1 MRFHQRPLA
10 LSRLTQRPN
19 DRRSVRLFDVACLVL
34 LAVLVLQSSKC
45 FAGTDDIAGGHP
57 IAGCEGGT
65 AAENRTIQ
73 SADALG
79 LMNVPMNLPI
89 SLPVNLP
96 VNFNDQP
103 VELSIP
109 PITIGLPYSVDQSF
123 SVSGNLVKPKGVD
136 RRMTSARCVL
146 FNQTLCG
153 AMKNKP
159 VLALAML
166 QTAALISDGV
176 TTRQYLDRGYVE
188 VDPLTK
194 ILIGSKPTWARMAPL
209 GMVQVFAGM
218 WLAQQMAGSQHV
230 WVRRL
235 RWLPQ
240 IAGIAANTAAAAH
253 NAALP

>member
-1 MRFHQRPLA
+1 MQRA
-10 LSRLTQRPN
+10 N
-19 DRRSVRLFDVACLVL
+19 DRQSVRLFGLACFVL

-45 FAGTDDIAGGHP
+45 FAGTDDIAEGHR
-57 IAGCEGGT
+57 IAIRGADPASENGT
-65 AAENRTIQ
+65 IPAANA
-73 SADALG
+73 SG
-79 LMNVPMNLPI
+79 LMIVPMNLTMD
-89 SLPVNLP
+89 LP

-109 PITIGLPYSVDQSF
+109 PFTTIGPPYAVDQSL
-123 SVSGNLVKPKGVD
+123 SGTLAKPKGAD
-136 RRMTSARCVL
+136 RRMPSTRCVL
-146 FNQTLCG
+146 FNQSLCG

-176 TTRQYLDRGYVE
+176 TTRQYLHRGYVE
-188 VDPLTK
+188 VDPFTK

-218 WLAQQMAGSQHV
+218 WLAQQMASSQHV

-240 IAGIAANTAAAAH
+240 IAGIAGNAAATAH
-253 NAALP
+253 NVSLR

>member
-1 MRFHQRPLA
+1 MHSHQRPRA
-10 LSRLTQRPN
+10 FSRLTQRAG
-19 DRRSVRLFDVACLVL
+19 DRQSVRLFGLACLVL
-34 LAVLVLQSSKC
+34 LAVLVLQCSKC
-45 FAGTDDIAGGHP
+45 FAGNDDIA
-57 IAGCEGGT
+57 EGGA
-65 AAENRTIQ
+65 AAENRTIRA
-73 SADALG
+73 ADASG
-79 LMNVPMNLPI
+79 LMNVPMNLPMN
-89 SLPVNLP
+89 LPVNLP
-96 VNFNDQP
+96 IDFSDQP

-109 PITIGLPYSVDQSF
+109 PATISPPYSVDQSI
-123 SVSGNLVKPKGVD
+123 SGTLAKPKGAD

-159 VLALAML
+159 VLGLATL

-209 GMVQVFAGM
+209 GMVQVLAGM
-218 WLAQQMAGSQHV
+218 WLAQQMADSQHV

-240 IAGIAANTAAAAH
+240 IAGIAANAAAAAH